1 MNNLLG
7 RDNGVLMSNNA
18 LIEVVALN
26 RYYGNHHVVKD
37 YNLTLRKGEVLGL
50 LGPNGAGKSTTMQML
65 TGNISPSSGDIKIN
79 GIDLIEDPQQAKY
92 SIGYLPEQ
100 PPIYRDMTPREFLKY
115 CAVLHDISKSNHKK
129 FIDLAVDRCGL
140 KEMSNRLI
148 GNLSKGFQQRVGIAQ
163 AILHQPEIVILD
175 EPTVGLDPIQILQ
188 IRELIRELGKDHS
201 VVLSSHILPEVQAVC
216 DRVQII
222 NQGATVFSDTFSQ
235 LESRQHTSFV
245 SVGFEEGGDKQS
257 LEKLVG
263 VENVEAFEVDNN
275 KTRFLLRYAQSS
287 SSDPDTSKIYQLA
300 VAKNWK
306 LNELSIHKETLEQ
319 IFMDLIHGE
328 VAQKKVGEQEKAAN
342 E

>member
-1 MNNLLG
+1 
-7 RDNGVLMSNNA
+7 MSNNA

-26 RYYGNHHVVKD
+26 RYYDNHHVVND

-65 TGNISPSSGDIKIN
+65 TGNIAPSSGAIKIN
-79 GIDLIEDPQQAKY
+79 GIDLIEESMQAKRF
-92 SIGYLPEQ
+92 IGYLPEQ

-115 CAVLHDISKSNHKK
+115 CAALHDISKSNRNK
-129 FIDLAVDRCGL
+129 FIDLAIERCGL
-140 KEMSNRLI
+140 QEMSNRLI
-148 GNLSKGFQQRVGIAQ
+148 TNLSKGFQQRVGIAQ

-175 EPTVGLDPIQILQ
+175 EPTVGLDPIQIRQ

-201 VVLSSHILPEVQAVC
+201 VILSSHILPEVQAVC

-222 NQGATVFSDTFSQ
+222 NQGVTVFSDTFSQ
-235 LESRQHTSFV
+235 LEKRQQASFV
-245 SVGFEEGGDKQS
+245 SVGFDEGGDKQS
-257 LEKLVG
+257 LEKLAAVKS
-263 VENVEAFEVDNN
+263 VEIIDADNN
-275 KTRFLLRYAQSS
+275 KTKFLLRYAENMSNSS
-287 SSDPDTSKIYQLA
+287 TEPNSSDIYQLA
-300 VAKNWK
+300 VEKNWK

-328 VAQKKVGEQEKAAN
+328 APQVIDNVNKAQIN